1 MLVFLIKY
9 FFIIFGLFFPFFTTQ
24 AKLFQ
29 SDYLSFEI
37 PETWT
42 CKAFKQNWVC
52 HDKYQNKKVEALIT
66 VTAKIAGTFDT
77 KDNYLQYLQR
87 EKTWNYKGQE
97 QIISK
102 KLGEP
107 KYIYPNKFPWVE
119 STHLNS
125 EIKSYISRY
134 AGTVCCEKR
143 PQQLGILVVLSA
155 HENLWSKYAPIFIKA
170 INSLRVLDIE
180 KAISKVRAADS
191 KQAGNEMAS
200 YINELFKEDSEKA
213 GREDSF
219 SSLSSP
225 FNLALLGIG
234 LLALLALFILKKKA
248 RAKKLKRKLRR
259 RRRHKSKP

>member
-1 MLVFLIKY
+1 MLIFLIKH
-9 FFIIFGLFFPFFTTQ
+9 FFIIFSLLFPFFTTQ
-24 AKLFQ
+24 AKPFQ
-29 SDYLSFEI
+29 NDYLSFEI

-42 CKAFKQNWVC
+42 CKPFDQNWVC

-66 VTAKIAGTFDT
+66 VTAKIAGDFDT
-77 KDNYLQYLQR
+77 QDNYLKYLQQ
-87 EKTWNYKGQE
+87 EKTWTSRSQE
-97 QIISK
+97 QITSK

-191 KQAGNEMAS
+191 KRAGNEMAS
-200 YINELFKEDSEKA
+200 YIDTLFKEDLEEA
-213 GREDSF
+213 GQDS
-219 SSLSSP
+219 SSPLNSP

-248 RAKKLKRKLRR
+248 RAKKRRRKLRR
-259 RRRHKSKP
+259 RRRHKSKS